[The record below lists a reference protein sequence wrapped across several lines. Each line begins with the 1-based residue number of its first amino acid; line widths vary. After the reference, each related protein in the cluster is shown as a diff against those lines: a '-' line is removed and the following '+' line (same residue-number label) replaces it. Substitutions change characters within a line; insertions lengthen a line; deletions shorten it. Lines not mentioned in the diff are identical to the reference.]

1 MAEQKTEQQVARE
14 IWLQYFNDYLLQHGK
29 ITERE
34 HRKMTA
40 LILQEGNKQNKK
52 NKDDSW
58 DMER

>member
-1 MAEQKTEQQVARE
+1 MAEKLTEEQVARE

-34 HRKMTA
+34 HSKMNS
-40 LILQEGNKQNKK
+40 LILQERNKPTRK